1 MHRNRLVTT
10 VVGIVMLTG
19 VSGASSVEGATLRC
33 HGQKATIVGKGRV
46 VGTAKRDVFVL
57 TAASNVKASGGD
69 DLICGSRGNDI
80 IDAGAGNDVVY
91 GGAGNDVL
99 VGGPGDDM
107 LMGEAGVDTI
117 DGKREATPVPS
128 PTPSSTA
135 TPNESASPTPT
146 PTVSVDPAD
155 VVLTI
160 SGFTFS
166 KVSVKAG
173 STVTIRNSDG
183 VDHTVTIAAQ
193 GIDVGIAAG
202 EVATF
207 VAPKTP
213 GTYTLTCDLHP
224 SMKGTLVVVA

>member
-1 MHRNRLVTT
+1 MHRNRLVTAAAS
-10 VVGIVMLTG
+10 VSLLAGLTG
-19 VSGASSVEGATLRC
+19 LAPADAATPRC
-33 HGQKATIVGKGRV
+33 HGVPATIVGKGKLN
-46 VGTAKRDVFVL
+46 GTATRDVIVL
-57 TAASNVKASGGD
+57 TGSGSVTAGNGN
-69 DLICGSRGNDI
+69 DLVCGSPGNDVI
-80 IDAGAGNDVVY
+80 NAGAGNDVVY

-99 VGGPGDDM
+99 IGGPGNDM
-107 LMGEAGVDTI
+107 LMGGAGSDTI
-117 DGKREATPVPS
+117 DGKREPAPTPTATPSATPSPSNSATPS
-128 PTPSSTA
+128 PTA
-135 TPNESASPTPT
+135 TN
-146 PTVSVDPAD
+146 PAD

-160 SGFTFS
+160 SGFSFA

-207 VAPKTP
+207 IAPKAA

-224 SMKGTLVVVA
+224 AMKGTLIVVA